1 MSTKSFIISLPIITG
16 DQDRRRL
23 RKSFSFGS
31 LMKAFRLLSAALLVP
46 LGAALAAPSAT
57 IEPEAPLRS
66 EARTVV
72 RIGLLDFESE
82 ASYLSRRENIQETI
96 VRHLQE
102 NSPGLRIV
110 PRFYTTE
117 ALSEAVRKGEV
128 EFFLGSSGFFV
139 QMRPMGARDIGTIT
153 SRAFPDPNR
162 CVAGVIVVRSG
173 RADITDLARL
183 EGMTAVTTSR
193 ANFMTYMLNM
203 GEIAAAGFRPDKF
216 FSAVTETDNRPVE
229 VLRAVVEGRADAGLL
244 RACMPEAITERH
256 PEFAGRWTVVNDKP
270 GLRAEALGC
279 RYSTDMYPGWTIAS
293 VPHTPPVITKHVAML
308 LLNLKPDMTPG
319 GFTVSIATE
328 FDRVNDL
335 FRSLKTGPFAYLNH
349 WTLERIWDEAR
360 GGVLLLLGF
369 LAAWILHFARLE
381 KLVRRR
387 TADLSAALEREKAAR
402 EQVRE
407 TGARLDSLQR
417 AGIVGQLSSMFAHEL
432 CQPLSAVRCYLRG
445 MRTLMRRGAPDPV
458 LAERCLSGMSA
469 ELDKAGAIIDRV
481 RSYAREGARRDLPV
495 DLPALLSE
503 CLADMTK
510 SDRLK
515 VPVAADIRPGL
526 IVSGD
531 AVELRVLVINLV
543 KNAQEAILS
552 APEPAQASGGRPYG
566 LFITLDA
573 ADEGT
578 AVRLTVANTGA
589 LLTPEALAEIGR
601 PLASSKSSGLGLGL
615 MICKSIAEAHLATL
629 AFSARTARD
638 GGGLAVT
645 LTMPARS
652 EAPLHENY
660 GNLP

>member
-1 MSTKSFIISLPIITG
+1 
-16 DQDRRRL
+16 
-23 RKSFSFGS
+23 
-31 LMKAFRLLSAALLVP
+31 
-46 LGAALAAPSAT
+46 
-57 IEPEAPLRS
+57 
-66 EARTVV
+66 
-72 RIGLLDFESE
+72 
-82 ASYLSRRENIQETI
+82 
-96 VRHLQE
+96 
-102 NSPGLRIV
+102 
-110 PRFYTTE
+110 
-117 ALSEAVRKGEV
+117 
-128 EFFLGSSGFFV
+128 
-139 QMRPMGARDIGTIT
+139 
-153 SRAFPDPNR
+153 
-162 CVAGVIVVRSG
+162 
-173 RADITDLARL
+173 
-183 EGMTAVTTSR
+183 
-193 ANFMTYMLNM
+193 
-203 GEIAAAGFRPDKF
+203 
-216 FSAVTETDNRPVE
+216 
-229 VLRAVVEGRADAGLL
+229 
-244 RACMPEAITERH
+244 
-256 PEFAGRWTVVNDKP
+256 
-270 GLRAEALGC
+270 
-279 RYSTDMYPGWTIAS
+279 MYPGWTIAS

-387 TADLSAALEREKAAR
+387 TADLSAALEREKTAR

-543 KNAQEAILS
+543 KNAQEAVLS

>member
-57 IEPEAPLRS
+57 IEPDAPLRS

-387 TADLSAALEREKAAR
+387 TADLSAALEREKTAR

-417 AGIVGQLSSMFAHEL
+417 A
-432 CQPLSAVRCYLRG
+432 
-445 MRTLMRRGAPDPV
+445 
-458 LAERCLSGMSA
+458 GMSA

-543 KNAQEAILS
+543 KNAQEAVLS

>member
-1 MSTKSFIISLPIITG
+1 
-16 DQDRRRL
+16 
-23 RKSFSFGS
+23 
-31 LMKAFRLLSAALLVP
+31 MKAFCLLSAALLVP

-57 IEPEAPLRS
+57 IEPDAPLRS

-117 ALSEAVRKGEV
+117 ALSEAARKGEV

-173 RADITDLARL
+173 RPDITDLASL

-308 LLNLKPDMTPG
+308 LLNLRPDMTPG

-335 FRSLKTGPFAYLNH
+335 FRSLKAGPFAYLNH

-360 GGVLLLLGF
+360 WTWTQHTGWRIDAKSNKDIF
-369 LAAWILHFARLE
+369 Y
-381 KLVRRR
+381 
-387 TADLSAALEREKAAR
+387 LSVFDNGDA
-402 EQVRE
+402 
-407 TGARLDSLQR
+407 
-417 AGIVGQLSSMFAHEL
+417 
-432 CQPLSAVRCYLRG
+432 RG
-445 MRTLMRRGAPDPV
+445 MEQPALPEMKYSRAVIYKIDQKKMTIQQVWEYGKERGFEWYSPITSVTEYQADKNSVFVYSATASLNMKQFKSVSPNPV
-458 LAERCLSGMSA
+458 INEFKWGSTEPSVEIVLKSTMGYRALPIS
-469 ELDKAGAIIDRV
+469 LDKA
-481 RSYAREGARRDLPV
+481 
-495 DLPALLSE
+495 
-503 CLADMTK
+503 
-510 SDRLK
+510 
-515 VPVAADIRPGL
+515 
-526 IVSGD
+526 
-531 AVELRVLVINLV
+531 
-543 KNAQEAILS
+543 
-552 APEPAQASGGRPYG
+552 
-566 LFITLDA
+566 
-573 ADEGT
+573 
-578 AVRLTVANTGA
+578 
-589 LLTPEALAEIGR
+589 
-601 PLASSKSSGLGLGL
+601 
-615 MICKSIAEAHLATL
+615 
-629 AFSARTARD
+629 FSR
-638 GGGLAVT
+638 
-645 LTMPARS
+645 
-652 EAPLHENY
+652 
-660 GNLP
+660 

>member
-1 MSTKSFIISLPIITG
+1 MHYGTVATFNHATTDKVPDSNVRRIVDAVPIVAEVAVNV
-16 DQDRRRL
+16 RN
-23 RKSFSFGS
+23 
-31 LMKAFRLLSAALLVP
+31 
-46 LGAALAAPSAT
+46 PSASLVLVGFCLGYRLVDL
-57 IEPEAPLRS
+57 PF
-66 EARTVV
+66 
-72 RIGLLDFESE
+72 LD
-82 ASYLSRRENIQETI
+82 Q
-96 VRHLQE
+96 
-102 NSPGLRIV
+102 
-110 PRFYTTE
+110 
-117 ALSEAVRKGEV
+117 
-128 EFFLGSSGFFV
+128 
-139 QMRPMGARDIGTIT
+139 T
-153 SRAFPDPNR
+153 SQ
-162 CVAGVIVVRSG
+162 
-173 RADITDLARL
+173 L
-183 EGMTAVTTSR
+183 
-193 ANFMTYMLNM
+193 
-203 GEIAAAGFRPDKF
+203 
-216 FSAVTETDNRPVE
+216 FS
-229 VLRAVVEGRADAGLL
+229 
-244 RACMPEAITERH
+244 
-256 PEFAGRWTVVNDKP
+256 
-270 GLRAEALGC
+270 
-279 RYSTDMYPGWTIAS
+279 
-293 VPHTPPVITKHVAML
+293 
-308 LLNLKPDMTPG
+308 
-319 GFTVSIATE
+319 
-328 FDRVNDL
+328 
-335 FRSLKTGPFAYLNH
+335 
-349 WTLERIWDEAR
+349 
-360 GGVLLLLGF
+360 
-369 LAAWILHFARLE
+369 
-381 KLVRRR
+381 
-387 TADLSAALEREKAAR
+387 
-402 EQVRE
+402 
-407 TGARLDSLQR
+407 
-417 AGIVGQLSSMFAHEL
+417 
-432 CQPLSAVRCYLRG
+432 YLRG
-445 MRTLMRRGAPDPV
+445 MRTLMRCGAPDPV

>member
-1 MSTKSFIISLPIITG
+1 
-16 DQDRRRL
+16 
-23 RKSFSFGS
+23 
-31 LMKAFRLLSAALLVP
+31 MKAFCLLSAALLVP

-57 IEPEAPLRS
+57 IEPDAPLRS

-117 ALSEAVRKGEV
+117 ALSEAARKGEV

-173 RADITDLARL
+173 RPDITDLASL

-270 GLRAEALGC
+270 GLRAESLGC

-543 KNAQEAILS
+543 KNAQEAVLS

-601 PLASSKSSGLGLGL
+601 PLASSKSSGLGL

>member
-1 MSTKSFIISLPIITG
+1 
-16 DQDRRRL
+16 
-23 RKSFSFGS
+23 
-31 LMKAFRLLSAALLVP
+31 MKAFCLLSAALLVP

-57 IEPEAPLRS
+57 IEPDAPLRS

-117 ALSEAVRKGEV
+117 ALSEAARKGEV

-173 RADITDLARL
+173 RPDITDLASL

-335 FRSLKTGPFAYLNH
+335 FRSLKTGPFAYLSH

-503 CLADMTK
+503 CLADAGEVH
-510 SDRLK
+510 DRLK
-515 VPVAADIRPGL
+515 GARRRRHPPRPHRLGRRRGASGPRHQSRKERPGGGTL
-526 IVSGD
+526 GARARAS
-531 AVELRVLVINLV
+531 LR
-543 KNAQEAILS
+543 
-552 APEPAQASGGRPYG
+552 RPS
-566 LFITLDA
+566 L
-573 ADEGT
+573 
-578 AVRLTVANTGA
+578 
-589 LLTPEALAEIGR
+589 R
-601 PLASSKSSGLGLGL
+601 PL
-615 MICKSIAEAHLATL
+615 HH
-629 AFSARTARD
+629 ARR
-638 GGGLAVT
+638 G
-645 LTMPARS
+645 R
-652 EAPLHENY
+652 
-660 GNLP
+660 

>member
-57 IEPEAPLRS
+57 IEPDAPLRS

-417 AGIVGQLSSMFAHEL
+417 AGI
-432 CQPLSAVRCYLRG
+432 
-445 MRTLMRRGAPDPV
+445 
-458 LAERCLSGMSA
+458 
-469 ELDKAGAIIDRV
+469 AGAIIDRV

-543 KNAQEAILS
+543 KNAQEAVLS